1 MKPMFRFVAS
11 AVAVALVAAG
21 LPTAIS
27 QAAQGTG
34 DERKAF
40 LAARAAA
47 ETGDAIAQFNLAVM
61 WDNGKGTLENDT
73 EALQWYRQAAAQDL
87 AVAHFFVGIVYAE
100 GRGVPQDDAEAL
112 IWFRNAAEL
121 GLASTQFKLGYM
133 YSSGQGVT
141 ENLTEA
147 YFWLSLAARNGESGA
162 EGTRS
167 VIERRMTRDQITE
180 AQRRSAA
187 WKPKSSQ

>member
-21 LPTAIS
+21 SPTAIS
-27 QAAQGTG
+27 QAAQGPG

-40 LAARAAA
+40 LAALAAA

-61 WDNGKGTLENDT
+61 WDNGKGTLENDA
-73 EALQWYRQAAAQDL
+73 EALQWYRKAAVQDH
-87 AVAHFFVGIVYAE
+87 AVAHFFVGVVYAE

-147 YFWLSLAARNGESGA
+147 YFWFSLAVSNGESGA
-162 EGTRS
+162 EGARS
-167 VIERRMTRDQITE
+167 VIEKRMTRDQIAE

>member
-1 MKPMFRFVAS
+1 
-11 AVAVALVAAG
+11 
-21 LPTAIS
+21 
-27 QAAQGTG
+27 
-34 DERKAF
+34 
-40 LAARAAA
+40 
-47 ETGDAIAQFNLAVM
+47 
-61 WDNGKGTLENDT
+61 
-73 EALQWYRQAAAQDL
+73 
-87 AVAHFFVGIVYAE
+87 
-100 GRGVPQDDAEAL
+100 
-112 IWFRNAAEL
+112 
-121 GLASTQFKLGYM
+121 M

>member
-27 QAAQGTG
+27 QAAQVPG

-147 YFWLSLAARNGESGA
+147 YFWFSLAVSNGESGA
-162 EGTRS
+162 EGARS
-167 VIERRMTRDQITE
+167 VIEKRMTRDQIAE

>member
-21 LPTAIS
+21 LPTVIS
-27 QAAQGTG
+27 QAAQSTG

-61 WDNGKGTLENDT
+61 WDNGKGTLENDA
-73 EALQWYRQAAAQDL
+73 EALQWYRKAAVQDH
-87 AVAHFFVGIVYAE
+87 AVAHFFVGVVYAE

-147 YFWLSLAARNGESGA
+147 YFWFSLAVSNGESGA
-162 EGTRS
+162 EGARS
-167 VIERRMTRDQITE
+167 VIEKRMTRDQIAE